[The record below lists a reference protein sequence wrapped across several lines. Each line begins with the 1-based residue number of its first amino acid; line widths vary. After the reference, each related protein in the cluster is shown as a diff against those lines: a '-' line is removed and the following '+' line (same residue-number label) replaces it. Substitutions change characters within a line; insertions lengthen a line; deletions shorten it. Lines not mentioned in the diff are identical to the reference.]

1 MRVALPFLAAASL
14 ATASVIPYA
23 HGAAAAPQA
32 PAASAARTGADIDGE
47 ALFGGHL
54 LWIGIGIVALIILL
68 IVLLDGDDGDTPVSP

>member
-23 HGAAAAPQA
+23 HGTAAAPQA
-32 PAASAARTGADIDGE
+32 PAARTGADIDGE